1 MALVNTSSEW
11 GNDTTRF
18 RMVRKWNDETQTVQ
32 NDLRMQVR
40 VRDPIIELS
49 ILGVLTVTFTAW
61 SEWKDVDALPI
72 VDIVG

>member
-11 GNDTTRF
+11 GNDTVRY
-18 RMVRKWNDETQTVQ
+18 RMARKWNDETQTVQ

-40 VRDPIIELS
+40 VRDPIIEIGL
-49 ILGVLTVTFTAW
+49 LGALTVTFTAW
-61 SEWKDVDALPI
+61 SDWKDVDALPI